1 MSIRVEWLDDKQ
13 TILCCT
19 PQQGWNWQ
27 ESHRVLEEWVRPLL
41 ANAKQS
47 IGIVADLS
55 QLGVFGGDV
64 DLLLRRLKHLV
75 HDSIQAKALAVV
87 GLPITITSQSPD
99 YILVDTLLDASTRLS
114 FLLKK

>member
-41 ANAKQS
+41 ANAKQN
-47 IGIVADLS
+47 IGLVADLR
-55 QLGVFGGDV
+55 QAGIFGGDV
-64 DLLLRRLKHLV
+64 DLLLRRLQHLV
-75 HDSIQAKALAVV
+75 RDSMQAKALAVV
-87 GLPITITSQSPD
+87 GLPKHPESAD
-99 YILVDTLLDASTRLS
+99 YILVDTLIDASARLS
-114 FLLKK
+114 FILKK